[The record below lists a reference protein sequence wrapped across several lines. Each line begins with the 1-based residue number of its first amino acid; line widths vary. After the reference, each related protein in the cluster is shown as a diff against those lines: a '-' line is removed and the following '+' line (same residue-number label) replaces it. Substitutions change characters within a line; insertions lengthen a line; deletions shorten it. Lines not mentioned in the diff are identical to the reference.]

1 MGAAASVRM
10 IYSQALGWLKT
21 YIDSD
26 TYMSDF
32 NAIDRDHDGGITYGE
47 LQRWILQKV
56 KDDPEG
62 SWHIFKDH
70 PQTMQIAHKSA
81 GMGIDSKSSSHAG
94 KVVDVAEFRLLLMH
108 LFAVS
113 ILLAHFEHADDMG
126 SKQLQ
131 FDEFKKA
138 VFTFCETHAHEHLTD
153 EQIRDDFELL
163 DTNKSDTIGFVEVC
177 SYCCKFID
185 PSFMSDD
192 TEAAVM
198 GEKSS
203 KLLGVDHGSALV
215 INDRGDLGDAGP
227 KTYYQS
233 TTVSEKN
240 QEAFKGLAQMIESEM
255 EDADRIASAL
265 DQEQELRQEGREGT
279 TSTTTDREFMGGE
292 DISNT
297 DLQAGEVEPTA
308 TIDTIETASSN

>member
-10 IYSQALGWLKT
+10 IYSQALAWLKT

-47 LQRWILQKV
+47 LQKWILQKS
-56 KDDPEG
+56 KDNPEG
-62 SWHIFKDH
+62 SWHLFKDH
-70 PQTMQIAHKSA
+70 PQVMQIAHKSA
-81 GMGIDSKSSSHAG
+81 GMGIDTKSSSHAG

-108 LFAVS
+108 LFSVS

-126 SKQLQ
+126 SKQLG

-153 EQIRDDFELL
+153 EQIRDDFDLL

-185 PSFMSDD
+185 PNFMRQPGSEDP
-192 TEAAVM
+192 ASALGV
-198 GEKSS
+198 KSS
-203 KLLGVDHGSALV
+203 KILGVDANSQLV
-215 INDRGDLGDAGP
+215 IQDLGDLGGGP
-227 KTYYQS
+227 KAYYES
-233 TTVSEKN
+233 ATVSQKN
-240 QEAFKGLAQMIESEM
+240 QEAFRGLAQMLEDEM
-255 EDADRIASAL
+255 EDADRLIAVME
-265 DQEQELRQEGREGT
+265 EQGSEERVMEEQGSEAGGT
-279 TSTTTDREFMGGE
+279 TVDT
-292 DISNT
+292 NT
-297 DLQAGEVEPTA
+297 DGAQAVEGPTGTSE
-308 TIDTIETASSN
+308 TIDSTLSV